1 MDTVEG
7 RMWIHNRRMLGERAP
22 TSFERRPVLCFALC
36 GGLPVAPF
44 AVDFAASAVPPK
56 TPSPADLLGG
66 LPPSPSAPS
75 LHVRG
80 AGVRAERRG
89 GINGEAQCVRVEE

>member
-75 LHVRG
+75 LHV
-80 AGVRAERRG
+80 
-89 GINGEAQCVRVEE
+89 VRVPAVFNRLGGHPQPSVSL